1 MKDFLIIFIMIYILI
16 ILALNNFISLFNM
29 TSTIDTNM
37 LNSNADANILGKTEE
52 NKDKSNNKDINEG
65 K

>member
-1 MKDFLIIFIMIYILI
+1 MIYILI

-29 TSTIDTNM
+29 TSTIDTNI